1 MRRRSQGIA
10 LLLVIGLL
18 ALLTLML
25 SGLVGAVRQ
34 ELRLGQWQREHTR
47 AVWAAEAGLALAV
60 RGLREP
66 APARRWIA
74 DGRLQ
79 ALEFDGAALQVR
91 VRSERGKLDLNLA
104 SAADLARVAL
114 GLGATAEQ
122 SRQLAAALSIER
134 GDDRPPLRA
143 LEEIRGWPGM
153 TAALYARL
161 LPHVTLWSGLVRP
174 DPAFASAPLRQA
186 LGLPQVDAQGSDPGP
201 IVTIQSLAI
210 RPQGFSAQIHG
221 TVLLSIE
228 QGPRPFRVLRYSE

>member
-1 MRRRSQGIA
+1 MKRRSQGIA

-18 ALLTLML
+18 ALLTLMM

-66 APARRWIA
+66 VPARRWIA
-74 DGRLQ
+74 DGRAQ
-79 ALEFDGAALQVR
+79 ALEFDGAVLRIR
-91 VRSERGKLDLNLA
+91 VRSERGKLDLNVA
-104 SAADLARVAL
+104 SAADFARVAL
-114 GLGATAEQ
+114 GLGATAAQ
-122 SRQLAAALSIER
+122 SRQLAAALSGER

-143 LEEIRGWPGM
+143 LEEMRDWPGM
-153 TAALYARL
+153 TGALYVRM
-161 LPHVTLWSGLVRP
+161 LPEITLWSGLARP
-174 DPAFASAPLRQA
+174 DPAFASEPLRQA
-186 LGLPQVDAQGSDPGP
+186 LGLPRVAAQGSDPGP
-201 IVTIQSLAI
+201 IVTIHSLAL
-210 RPQGFSAQIHG
+210 RPHGFSAQIHG